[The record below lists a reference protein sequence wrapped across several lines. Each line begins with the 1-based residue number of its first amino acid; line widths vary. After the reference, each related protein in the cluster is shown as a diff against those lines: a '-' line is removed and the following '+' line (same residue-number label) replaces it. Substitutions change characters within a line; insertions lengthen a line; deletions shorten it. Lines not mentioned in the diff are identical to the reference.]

1 MKKGRKKHL
10 NEIIVNQNLNNSLT
24 EEKNQTNFLQTN
36 IGKAI
41 NAGLNIRN

>member
-1 MKKGRKKHL
+1 M

-24 EEKNQTNFLQTN
+24 EEKNQTNFLETS
-36 IGKAI
+36 IGKAV